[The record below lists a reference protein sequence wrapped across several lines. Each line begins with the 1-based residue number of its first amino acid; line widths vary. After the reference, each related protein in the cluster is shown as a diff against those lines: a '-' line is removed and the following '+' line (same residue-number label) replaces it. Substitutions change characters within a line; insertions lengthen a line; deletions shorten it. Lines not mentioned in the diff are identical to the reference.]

1 MRDDGRRRKHHEQ
14 AQHYHQQRYCKKP
27 LIDADALSH
36 SVKVCGIARGV
47 AMTELLTRLVT
58 DALVARPEAASTLA
72 ADVRV
77 REVIVRPGGA
87 HRIQTPIHSR
97 C

>member
-1 MRDDGRRRKHHEQ
+1 
-14 AQHYHQQRYCKKP
+14 
-27 LIDADALSH
+27 
-36 SVKVCGIARGV
+36 
-47 AMTELLTRLVT
+47 MTELLTRLVT